1 MPRIIVTSRYLK
13 SGNKKNISNYVKYIA
28 TRPGSVTKD
37 TPEQNTKVTEKQKEL
52 IETMLKDFPDSR
64 TIYEYDDYVAN
75 PNQNSASA
83 FISEVLERYS
93 DRMDSMQ
100 NYISYL
106 ANRQGAVKHGKHAL
120 FSQEDKEIELNKVA
134 KEIAEHKGNVW
145 THVVSLRRED
155 AEKMGYTDLESWR
168 QLILR
173 NIPVIAKQSKIDMK
187 NLKWYAAFHD
197 KKTNPHVHIVVYSTN
212 VREGFLTKTGIEK
225 IRSAFANDI
234 YHDELYSLYGQQN
247 TLRNELKKESEEL
260 MSSLSVLSKDDF
272 EMSPEVIQLVSKL
285 SAQLNEHRGKKYYAF
300 LKPQVK
306 QTVDEIFLRLADN
319 EKIKKMY
326 ELWCELEQKKHDTY
340 SSAKITFPPLTD
352 NMQFKSVKNMIIQ
365 TVLDMNLPET
375 ETMITRGNGKTE
387 EVSEQKQTDEEEM
400 DYSPADVT
408 VSNNS
413 SDNEPQEE
421 LQQKEQEALTSTVM
435 SLFVNMCS
443 IIRNDC
449 AQQQHKMRTKVDKK
463 LLKVIRK
470 KKISL
475 GYKYDDMTVTP

>member
-13 SGNKKNISNYVKYIA
+13 SGNKKNLSNYVKYIA

-37 TPEQNTKVTEKQKEL
+37 IPNEDKQVTEKQKEL

-64 TIYEYDDYVAN
+64 TIYEYDDYVSN

-83 FISEVLERYS
+83 FISEVIERYS

-106 ANRQGAVKHGKHAL
+106 ANRPGAVKHGKHAL
-120 FSQEDKEIELNKVA
+120 FSQENKEIELNKVA

-212 VREGFLTKTGIEK
+212 VREGFLTKAGIEK

-260 MSSLSVLSKDDF
+260 MSSLSFTPKDDF

-306 QTVDEIFLRLADN
+306 QTVDDIFSQLADN

-340 SSAKITFPPLTD
+340 SSAKISFPPLTD
-352 NMQFKSVKNMIIQ
+352 NVQFKSVKNMIIQ

-375 ETMITRGNGKTE
+375 EE
-387 EVSEQKQTDEEEM
+387 ESEQKQTDEEEM

-421 LQQKEQEALTSTVM
+421 LKQKEQEALAATVM

-449 AQQQHKMRTKVDKK
+449 AQQQRKMRTKVDKK

-475 GYKYDDMTVTP
+475 GYKYDDITITPQ

>member
-13 SGNKKNISNYVKYIA
+13 SGNRKNVSNYVKYIA

-37 TPEQNTKVTEKQKEL
+37 TPNENKQVTDKQKEL

-64 TIYEYDDYVAN
+64 MIYEYDDYVAN

-83 FISEVLERYS
+83 FISEVIERYS

-106 ANRQGAVKHGKHAL
+106 ANRPGAVKHGKHAL

-234 YHDELYSLYGQQN
+234 YHDELYSLYGQHN
-247 TLRNELKKESEEL
+247 TLRNKLKKESEEL

-272 EMSPEVIQLVSKL
+272 GMSPEMIQLVSKL
-285 SAQLNEHRGKKYYAF
+285 SAQLNEHKGKKYYAF

-306 QTVDEIFLRLADN
+306 QTVDEIFSQLADN
-319 EKIKKMY
+319 EKVKKMY

-340 SSAKITFPPLTD
+340 SSAKITFSPLTD
-352 NMQFKSVKNMIIQ
+352 NVQFKSVKNMIIQ

-375 ETMITRGNGKTE
+375 EE
-387 EVSEQKQTDEEEM
+387 ESEQKQTDEEEM

-421 LQQKEQEALTSTVM
+421 LQQKEQETLTATVM

-475 GYKYDDMTVTP
+475 GYKYDDITITP

>member
-1 MPRIIVTSRYLK
+1 MPKLIVTSRYLK

-37 TPEQNTKVTEKQKEL
+37 ILNEDKQVTDKQKEL

-64 TIYEYDDYVAN
+64 MIYEYEDYVAN

-83 FISEVLERYS
+83 FISEVLERYY

-106 ANRQGAVKHGKHAL
+106 ANRPGAVKHGKHAL

-155 AEKMGYTDLESWR
+155 AEKMGYTDLNSWR
-168 QLILR
+168 ELILR
-173 NIPVIAKQSKIDMK
+173 NIPVIAKQSKINMK

-197 KKTNPHVHIVVYSTN
+197 KKTNPHVHIVVYSTD
-212 VREGFLTKTGIEK
+212 VKEGFLTKSGIEK

-260 MSSLSVLSKDDF
+260 MASLSVVSKDDF
-272 EMSPEVIQLVSKL
+272 EMSSEMIQLVSKL
-285 SAQLNEHRGKKYYAF
+285 SSQLNEHRGKKYYAF
-300 LKPQVK
+300 LRPEVK
-306 QTVDEIFLRLADN
+306 QTVDEIFSQLADN
-319 EKIKKMY
+319 EKVKKMY

-352 NMQFKSVKNMIIQ
+352 NVQFKSVKNMIIQ

-375 ETMITRGNGKTE
+375 EE
-387 EVSEQKQTDEEEM
+387 ESEQKQTDEEEM

-421 LQQKEQEALTSTVM
+421 LQQKEQEALTSTMM
-435 SLFVNMCS
+435 SLFVNLCG
-443 IIRNDC
+443 IIRNDYS
-449 AQQQHKMRTKVDKK
+449 QEQLKMRPKADKK

-475 GYKYDDMTVTP
+475 GYKYDDITITPQ

>member
-37 TPEQNTKVTEKQKEL
+37 ILNEDKQVTDKQKEL

-64 TIYEYDDYVAN
+64 MIYEYEDYVAN

-83 FISEVLERYS
+83 FISEVLERYY

-106 ANRQGAVKHGKHAL
+106 ANRPGAVKHGKHAL

-155 AEKMGYTDLESWR
+155 AEKMGYTDLNSWR
-168 QLILR
+168 ELILR

-197 KKTNPHVHIVVYSTN
+197 KKTNPHVHIVVYSTDIK
-212 VREGFLTKTGIEK
+212 EGFLTKAGIEK

-247 TLRNELKKESEEL
+247 LLRNELKKESEEL
-260 MSSLSVLSKDDF
+260 MSSLSIISKDDF
-272 EMSPEVIQLVSKL
+272 EMSQEMIQLVAKL
-285 SAQLNEHRGKKYYAF
+285 SAQLKEHNGKKYYAY

-306 QTVDEIFLRLADN
+306 QTVDEIFSELADN

-352 NMQFKSVKNMIIQ
+352 NVQFKSVKNMIIQ
-365 TVLDMNLPET
+365 TVIDMNLPET
-375 ETMITRGNGKTE
+375 EE
-387 EVSEQKQTDEEEM
+387 ESEQKQTDEEEM

-435 SLFVNMCS
+435 SLFVNLCG
-443 IIRNDC
+443 IIRNDYT
-449 AQQQHKMRTKVDKK
+449 QEQRKMRPKADKK

-475 GYKYDDMTVTP
+475 GYKYDDITITPQ

>member
-37 TPEQNTKVTEKQKEL
+37 ILNEDKQVTDKQKEL

-64 TIYEYDDYVAN
+64 MIYEYEDYVAN

-106 ANRQGAVKHGKHAL
+106 ANRPGAVKHGKHAL

-155 AEKMGYTDLESWR
+155 AEKMGYTDLNSWR
-168 QLILR
+168 KLILR

-197 KKTNPHVHIVVYSTN
+197 KKTNPHVHIVVYSTDTK
-212 VREGFLTKTGIEK
+212 EGFLTKSGIEK

-247 TLRNELKKESEEL
+247 TIRNELKKESEEL
-260 MSSLSVLSKDDF
+260 MASLSVVSKDDF
-272 EMSPEVIQLVSKL
+272 EMSSEMIQLVSKL
-285 SAQLNEHRGKKYYAF
+285 SSQLNEHRGKKYYAF
-300 LKPQVK
+300 LRPEVK
-306 QTVDEIFLRLADN
+306 QTVDEIFSQLADN
-319 EKIKKMY
+319 EKVKKMY

-352 NMQFKSVKNMIIQ
+352 NVQFKSVKNMIIQ

-375 ETMITRGNGKTE
+375 EE
-387 EVSEQKQTDEEEM
+387 ESEQKQTDEEEM

-421 LQQKEQEALTSTVM
+421 LQQKEQEALTSTMM
-435 SLFVNMCS
+435 SLFVNLCG
-443 IIRNDC
+443 IIRNDYS
-449 AQQQHKMRTKVDKK
+449 QEQLKMRPKADKK

-475 GYKYDDMTVTP
+475 GYKYDDITITPQ

>member
-37 TPEQNTKVTEKQKEL
+37 ILNEDKQVTDKQKEL

-64 TIYEYDDYVAN
+64 MIYEYEDYVAN

-106 ANRQGAVKHGKHAL
+106 ANRPGAVKHGKHAL

-155 AEKMGYTDLESWR
+155 AEKMGYTDLNSWR
-168 QLILR
+168 KLILR

-197 KKTNPHVHIVVYSTN
+197 KKTNPHVHIVVYSTDTK
-212 VREGFLTKTGIEK
+212 EGFLTKSGIEK

-247 TLRNELKKESEEL
+247 TIRNELKKESEEL
-260 MSSLSVLSKDDF
+260 MASLSVVSKDDF
-272 EMSPEVIQLVSKL
+272 EMSSEMIQLVSKL
-285 SAQLNEHRGKKYYAF
+285 SSQLNEHRGKKYYAF
-300 LKPQVK
+300 LRPEVK
-306 QTVDEIFLRLADN
+306 QTVDEIFSQLADN
-319 EKIKKMY
+319 EKVKKMY

-352 NMQFKSVKNMIIQ
+352 NVQFKSVKNMIIQ

-375 ETMITRGNGKTE
+375 EE
-387 EVSEQKQTDEEEM
+387 ESEQKQTDEEEM

-421 LQQKEQEALTSTVM
+421 LQQKEQEALTSTMM
-435 SLFVNMCS
+435 SLFGNLCG
-443 IIRNDC
+443 IIRNDYS
-449 AQQQHKMRTKVDKK
+449 QEQLKMRPKADKK

-475 GYKYDDMTVTP
+475 GYKYDDITITPQ

>member
-1 MPRIIVTSRYLK
+1 MPKLIVTSRYLK

-37 TPEQNTKVTEKQKEL
+37 ILNEDKQVTDKQKEL

-64 TIYEYDDYVAN
+64 MIYEYEDYVAN

-83 FISEVLERYS
+83 FISEVLERYY

-106 ANRQGAVKHGKHAL
+106 ANRPGAVKHGKHAL

-155 AEKMGYTDLESWR
+155 AEKMGYTDLNSWR
-168 QLILR
+168 ELILR

-197 KKTNPHVHIVVYSTN
+197 KKTNPHVHIVVYSTDTK
-212 VREGFLTKTGIEK
+212 EGFLTKSGIEK

-247 TLRNELKKESEEL
+247 TLRNKLKKESEEL
-260 MSSLSVLSKDDF
+260 MASLSVVSKDDF

-306 QTVDEIFLRLADN
+306 QTVDEIFSQLAEN
-319 EKIKKMY
+319 EKVKKMY

-352 NMQFKSVKNMIIQ
+352 NVQFKSVKNMIIQ

-375 ETMITRGNGKTE
+375 EE
-387 EVSEQKQTDEEEM
+387 ESEQKQTDEEEM

-413 SDNEPQEE
+413 FDNEPQEE

-449 AQQQHKMRTKVDKK
+449 TQEQRKMRTKVDKK

>member
-13 SGNKKNISNYVKYIA
+13 SGNKKNLSNYVKYIA

-37 TPEQNTKVTEKQKEL
+37 ILNEDKQVTEKQKKL

-93 DRMDSMQ
+93 DRIDSMQ

-106 ANRQGAVKHGKHAL
+106 ANRPGAVKHGKHAL

-155 AEKMGYTDLESWR
+155 AEKMGYTDLNSWR
-168 QLILR
+168 ELILR

-247 TLRNELKKESEEL
+247 TLRNKLKKESEEL
-260 MSSLSVLSKDDF
+260 MASLSVVSKDDF
-272 EMSPEVIQLVSKL
+272 EMSQEVIQLVSKL

-306 QTVDEIFLRLADN
+306 QTVDEIFLQLADN

-340 SSAKITFPPLTD
+340 SSAKMTFPPMTD
-352 NMQFKSVKNMIIQ
+352 NVQFKSVKNMIIQ
-365 TVLDMNLPET
+365 TVLDMNLPEA
-375 ETMITRGNGKTE
+375 EGAA
-387 EVSEQKQTDEEEM
+387 EQEQADEEEM

-421 LQQKEQEALTSTVM
+421 LQQKEQEALTATVM

-443 IIRNDC
+443 IIRNDY
-449 AQQQHKMRTKVDKK
+449 AQKQRKMRTKVDKK

-470 KKISL
+470 KEISL
-475 GYKYDDMTVTP
+475 GYKYDDITITPQ

>member
-13 SGNKKNISNYVKYIA
+13 SGNKKNLSNYVKYIA

-37 TPEQNTKVTEKQKEL
+37 IPNEDKQVTEKQKEL

-64 TIYEYDDYVAN
+64 TIYEYDDYVSN

-93 DRMDSMQ
+93 DRMDSIQ

-106 ANRQGAVKHGKHAL
+106 ANRPGAVKHGKHAL

-155 AEKMGYTDLESWR
+155 AEKMGYTDLDSWR

-173 NIPVIAKQSKIDMK
+173 NIPVIAKQSKIDLK
-187 NLKWYAAFHD
+187 NLQWYAAFHD
-197 KKTNPHVHIVVYSTN
+197 KETNPHVHIVVYSTN

-247 TLRNELKKESEEL
+247 TLRNKLKKESEEL
-260 MSSLSVLSKDDF
+260 MASLSVVSKDDF
-272 EMSPEVIQLVSKL
+272 EMSQEVIQLVSKL

-306 QTVDEIFLRLADN
+306 QTVDEIFLQLADN

-340 SSAKITFPPLTD
+340 SSAKMTFPPMTD
-352 NMQFKSVKNMIIQ
+352 NVQFKPVKNMIIK

-375 ETMITRGNGKTE
+375 EE
-387 EVSEQKQTDEEEM
+387 ESEQKQTDEEEM
-400 DYSPADVT
+400 DYSTADVT

-413 SDNEPQEE
+413 SDNKPQEE
-421 LQQKEQEALTSTVM
+421 LQQKEQEALTATVM

-443 IIRNDC
+443 IIKNDC

-475 GYKYDDMTVTP
+475 GYKYDDITITPQ

>member
-13 SGNKKNISNYVKYIA
+13 SEKKKNISNYVKYIA

-37 TPEQNTKVTEKQKEL
+37 IPNENKQVTEKQKEL
-52 IETMLKDFPDSR
+52 IETMLKDFPDSQ
-64 TIYEYDDYVAN
+64 TMYEYDDYVAN
-75 PNQNSASA
+75 PNQGSASA
-83 FISEVLERYS
+83 FITEVLERYS

-106 ANRQGAVKHGKHAL
+106 ANRPGAVKHGKHAL
-120 FSQEDKEIELNKVA
+120 FSQEDSEIELNKVA

-173 NIPVIAKQSKIDMK
+173 NIPVIAKQSKIDMR

-197 KKTNPHVHIVVYSTN
+197 KKTNPHVHIVVYSTDTK
-212 VREGFLTKTGIEK
+212 EGFLTKAGIEK

-234 YHDELYSLYGQQN
+234 YHDELYSLYSQQN

-260 MSSLSVLSKDDF
+260 MSSLSFLSKDDF

-285 SAQLNEHRGKKYYAF
+285 SAQLNEHKGKKYYAF

-306 QTVDEIFLRLADN
+306 QTVDEIFSQLAEN

-326 ELWCELEQKKHDTY
+326 ELWCEVEQTKHDTY
-340 SSAKITFPPLTD
+340 SSAKISFPPLTD
-352 NMQFKSVKNMIIQ
+352 NAQFKSVKNMIIR
-365 TVLDMNLPET
+365 TILDMHLPET
-375 ETMITRGNGKTE
+375 EKAD
-387 EVSEQKQTDEEEM
+387 EQEQADEKEAVF
-400 DYSPADVT
+400 SPADIP
-408 VSNNS
+408 VSDNS
-413 SDNEPQEE
+413 SDDKAKQSE
-421 LQQKEQEALTSTVM
+421 QQAKEQEAITTTVM
-435 SLFVNMCS
+435 SLFVNLCS
-443 IIRNDC
+443 IIRNDY
-449 AQQQHKMRTKVDKK
+449 AQEQRKIRPKVDKK
-463 LLKVIRK
+463 LLKMIRK
-470 KKISL
+470 KQIST
-475 GYKYDDMTVTP
+475 GYKYNDMSM

>member
-37 TPEQNTKVTEKQKEL
+37 IPSENKRVTEKQKEL
-52 IETMLKDFPDSR
+52 IETMLKDFPDSQ
-64 TIYEYDDYVAN
+64 TMYEYDDYVAN
-75 PNQNSASA
+75 PNQSSASA
-83 FISEVLERYS
+83 FITEVVERYS

-106 ANRQGAVKHGKHAL
+106 ANRPGAVKHGKHAL

-155 AEKMGYTDLESWR
+155 AEKMGYTDLNSWR
-168 QLILR
+168 ELILR
-173 NIPVIAKQSKIDMK
+173 NITVIAKQSKIDMK

-212 VREGFLTKTGIEK
+212 IKEGFLTKAGIEK

-247 TLRNELKKESEEL
+247 TIRNELKKESEEL
-260 MSSLSVLSKDDF
+260 MASLSVVSKDDF
-272 EMSPEVIQLVSKL
+272 EMSQEVIHLVSKL

-306 QTVDEIFLRLADN
+306 QTVDEIFSQLADN

-340 SSAKITFPPLTD
+340 SSAKISFPPLVD
-352 NMQFKSVKNMIIQ
+352 NVQFKSVKNMIIR
-365 TVLDMNLPET
+365 TVLDMHLPEA
-375 ETMITRGNGKTE
+375 EGAA
-387 EVSEQKQTDEEEM
+387 EQEQTDDEGT
-400 DYSPADVT
+400 DYSPIDVT
-408 VSNNS
+408 I
-413 SDNEPQEE
+413 SDNPSDDKAKQSE
-421 LQQKEQEALTSTVM
+421 QQAKEQEALTATVM
-435 SLFVNMCS
+435 SLFVNLCS
-443 IIRNDC
+443 IIRNDY
-449 AQQQHKMRTKVDKK
+449 AQEQHKMRPKADRK
-463 LLKVIRK
+463 LLRVIRK
-470 KKISL
+470 KEISL
-475 GYKYDDMTVTP
+475 GYRYDDMTVTPQ

>member
-1 MPRIIVTSRYLK
+1 MPKLIITSRYLK

-37 TPEQNTKVTEKQKEL
+37 ILNEDKQVTDKQKEL

-64 TIYEYDDYVAN
+64 MIYEYEDYVAN

-83 FISEVLERYS
+83 FISEVLERYY

-106 ANRQGAVKHGKHAL
+106 ANRPGAVKHGKHAL

-155 AEKMGYTDLESWR
+155 AEKMGYTDLNSWR
-168 QLILR
+168 ELILR

-197 KKTNPHVHIVVYSTN
+197 KKTNPHVHIVVYSTDTK
-212 VREGFLTKTGIEK
+212 EGFLTKSGIEK

-247 TLRNELKKESEEL
+247 TLRNKLKKESEEL
-260 MSSLSVLSKDDF
+260 MASLSVVSKDDF

-285 SAQLNEHRGKKYYAF
+285 SAQLNEHKGKKYYAF
-300 LKPQVK
+300 LRPEVK
-306 QTVDEIFLRLADN
+306 QTVDEIFSQLADN
-319 EKIKKMY
+319 EKVKKMY

-352 NMQFKSVKNMIIQ
+352 NVQFKSVKNMIIK
-365 TVLDMNLPET
+365 TVLDMNLPEA
-375 ETMITRGNGKTE
+375 EGAA
-387 EVSEQKQTDEEEM
+387 EQEQTDDEGT
-400 DYSPADVT
+400 DYSPIDVT
-408 VSNNS
+408 I
-413 SDNEPQEE
+413 SDNTSDDKAKQSE
-421 LQQKEQEALTSTVM
+421 QQAKEQEALTFAVM
-435 SLFVNMCS
+435 SIFVNLCS

-449 AQQQHKMRTKVDKK
+449 AQEQHKMRPKADRK
-463 LLKVIRK
+463 LLRVIRK
-470 KKISL
+470 KEISL
-475 GYKYDDMTVTP
+475 GYKYDDMIFIHQR